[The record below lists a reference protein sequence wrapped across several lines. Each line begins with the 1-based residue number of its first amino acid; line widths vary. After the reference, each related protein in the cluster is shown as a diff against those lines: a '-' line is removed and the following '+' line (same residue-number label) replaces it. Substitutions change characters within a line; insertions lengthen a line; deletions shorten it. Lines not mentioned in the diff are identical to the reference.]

1 MMCFV
6 SFSLIMNLF
15 LLWIYLLPG
24 IYSLGGKE
32 KKEKT
37 PITTK
42 NIRDLN
48 VLKPMISKSDQNY

>member
-1 MMCFV
+1 MD
-6 SFSLIMNLF
+6 LF

-32 KKEKT
+32 KKRKN
-37 PITTK
+37 PITTMK
-42 NIRDLN
+42 IRDLK